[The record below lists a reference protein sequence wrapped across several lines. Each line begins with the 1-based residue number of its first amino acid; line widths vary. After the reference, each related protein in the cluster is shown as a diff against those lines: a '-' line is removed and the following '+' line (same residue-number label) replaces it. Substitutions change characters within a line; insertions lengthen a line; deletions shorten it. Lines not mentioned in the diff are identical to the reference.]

1 MNEIIADYELYLKKQ
16 RMSQNTLTS
25 YVRDLEAYFS
35 YLKENKVKNV
45 FAVKR
50 TTLNAYIEQLRAQGK
65 AHSTISRQTASLKKF
80 YQWGITRKELE
91 INPVYGIELP
101 RVKKKIPEALTTREV
116 VKLLNQPKT
125 TDLKG
130 IRDKAMLELLYA
142 TGIKVSEIIAL
153 TLKDV
158 DIRGGM
164 LSLVGSRNERYI
176 PFGKE
181 AADALDEYIKK
192 ARPYLI
198 SNSKEK
204 NLFVNCSGTPLTR
217 QGFWKILRSYA
228 QSAGIKTEITAQ
240 TLRNSFA
247 VHLLQNGADI
257 NVVSE
262 MLGHNDVVTT
272 RIYNRVLKDNI
283 KKIYKKAHPRA

>member
-1 MNEIIADYELYLKKQ
+1 MKEIIAEYEVYLKKQ

-25 YVRDLEAYFS
+25 YVRDLETYFS

-45 FAVKR
+45 FSVKR
-50 TTLNAYIEQLRAQGK
+50 TTLNAYIERLRSQGK

-80 YQWGITRKELE
+80 YQWGITKKELE
-91 INPVYGIELP
+91 INPACGIELP
-101 RVKKKIPEALTTREV
+101 QVQKKIPEALTTREV

-164 LSLVGSRNERYI
+164 LYCVGSRNERYI

-204 NLFVNCSGTPLTR
+204 SLFVNCSGTPLTR
-217 QGFWKILRSYA
+217 QGFWKILRGYV

-257 NVVSE
+257 NAVSE

>member
-1 MNEIIADYELYLKKQ
+1 MNEIIAEYEGYLKRQ
-16 RMSQNTLTS
+16 RMSQNTLIS
-25 YVRDLEAYFS
+25 YIRDLETYFS

-45 FAVKR
+45 FSVKR
-50 TTLNAYIEQLRAQGK
+50 TTLNAYIELLRSQGK

-80 YQWGITRKELE
+80 YQWGITKKELE
-91 INPVYGIELP
+91 VNPACGIELP
-101 RVKKKIPEALTTREV
+101 RVKKKIPEALTPREV

-142 TGIKVSEIIAL
+142 TGIKVSEIIAI

-164 LSLVGSRNERYI
+164 LSCVGSRNERYI

-198 SNSKEK
+198 SNNKEK

-217 QGFWKILRSYA
+217 QGFWKILRGYA

-257 NVVSE
+257 NAVSE

-272 RIYNRVLKDNI
+272 RIYNSVLKDNI